1 MLYNCQ
7 EITLED
13 NNGKKPKFT
22 LVGQTH
28 ISENTRNY
36 DRLPAIRPVIGTI
49 NTVHYIIAKYL
60 FFCLTENNFT
70 LNDLFETTNKI
81 KAIYTQLHNV
91 TSLVTNVPLNRTIK
105 VILKRIYKNK
115 VINTTLRNCTM
126 KTLIIDACTK
136 TALTFSNKICKL
148 INI

>member
-49 NTVHYIIAKYL
+49 NTVHYIITT
-60 FFCLTENNFT
+60 CLTNLLFRLIENNFT
-70 LNDLFETTNKI
+70 ILTLILTKLRLNPVKYLTK
-81 KAIYTQLHNV
+81 
-91 TSLVTNVPLNRTIK
+91 VTNL
-105 VILKRIYKNK
+105 L
-115 VINTTLRNCTM
+115 
-126 KTLIIDACTK
+126 
-136 TALTFSNKICKL
+136 ALTPHRYLLPFV
-148 INI
+148 